1 MGQLRMLNID
11 LATTFLHIF
20 LSALAIGVLAREIL
34 VYSLRRR
41 DREQWVRLGST
52 EFMDRNCL
60 FSRYPY
66 KGWKTVYRSS
76 QLAIKVIHVIF
87 AICHV
92 VILGSLV
99 SALTLLLLEL

>member
-1 MGQLRMLNID
+1 MLNID

-20 LSALAIGVLAREIL
+20 LSALAIGVIAREIL

-60 FSRYPY
+60 FFR
-66 KGWKTVYRSS
+66 
-76 QLAIKVIHVIF
+76 
-87 AICHV
+87 
-92 VILGSLV
+92 
-99 SALTLLLLEL
+99 